1 MMAHGYAERE
11 DVTMKNILVA
21 LDGSESASRA
31 LAMASDLAMRYGAV
45 LASGSRVAAP
55 HGGIR
60 GVEGIRPGRARRP
73 SGGRG
78 DVRRGAIHRRRRT
91 GGCGRHGVVHS
102 PKTSVLAG
110 DPDERLLEYARE
122 QAVDLVVVG
131 RRGVGQIRGL
141 LMGSVSWKV
150 NSLAECPVLTVR

>member
-1 MMAHGYAERE
+1 MMARAYAERE
-11 DVTMKNILVA
+11 ASTMKNILVA
-21 LDGSESASRA
+21 LDGSESATRA

-45 LASGSRVAAP
+45 LHLVHVSPRPMVVSEGLKEFARAERVDLPVAVEMSAEGQSIVAA
-55 HGGIR
+55 GQAAAVAKG
-60 GVEGIRPGRARRP
+60 
-73 SGGRG
+73 
-78 DVRRGAIHRRRRT
+78 
-91 GGCGRHGVVHS
+91 VHS
-102 PKTSVLAG
+102 PKTSVLTG
-110 DPDERLLEYARE
+110 DPAGRLLEYARE